1 MNICIIGGSGFVGTE
16 LISLLRAEYSITNID
31 KQQSKEFDQITTI
44 ADVREIGSF
53 KHLLKN
59 QDLVVLLAAEHRDD
73 VTPTS
78 LYYDVNVFGM
88 KNVLEA
94 MDLHSVKSIIFT
106 STVAL
111 YGLNQSLPPS
121 EKTEESPFN
130 DYGRSKLEAESA
142 LKKWA
147 QLDASRNA
155 LILRP
160 TVIFGKG
167 NRGNVYNLLKQIYSG
182 KFIMIGSGKNKKS
195 MAYVGN
201 IVSFIRHKIQKGVE
215 GVEVFNYVDKPD
227 FSMNELVEE
236 IYDFKG
242 EKAPQ
247 IRIPFLLGVL
257 GGYCF
262 DILAIILRKKLP
274 ISAIRVRKFCAS
286 SEINADKLK
295 ESDFVAP
302 FKLKQSVRD
311 TLSEEF

>member
-121 EKTEESPFN
+121 EKTAESPFN